1 MRADSAVSSVRVRDR
16 VALAT
21 RFLDSDELFD
31 LPDLLFDLD
40 LFDLDLE
47 WWCGATGQLR

>member
-1 MRADSAVSSVRVRDR
+1 MSTSSSK
-16 VALAT
+16 LKSSSE
-21 RFLDSDELFD
+21 LPPSSEPGGDSDELFD